1 MLRHLIFF
9 GSLLPL
15 KAYHETVMVSGHDED
30 RVIFLLNCE
39 SRSLCKG
46 THHALKMWF
55 KLSEQRMTFQG
66 ADVRT
71 ELAHTPTRHYQ
82 FIVRLH
88 SLLILVKA
96 EFVQTPLGII
106 LHAHPLSF
114 PTLE

>member
-1 MLRHLIFF
+1 MSSSFF
-9 GSLLPL
+9 GSPLPL
-15 KAYHETVMVSGHDED
+15 KAYHETVMTSGHDED
-30 RVIFLLNCE
+30 RIIFLLNCE

-82 FIVRLH
+82 FIVRLR
-88 SLLILVKA
+88 SLLILVMGR
-96 EFVQTPLGII
+96 VRSNTTII
-106 LHAHPLSF
+106 LHVHPCCHFLL
-114 PTLE
+114 LE